1 MLPARLAALLIAILA
16 SSKQWR
22 YFDCNGMPI
31 LSFLGGVAIVL
42 LLYGTGE
49 LLYRIA
55 TAEGPRKERLRAA
68 VPVLLLA
75 VSAITAVGGFTLLT
89 HLCP

>member
-1 MLPARLAALLIAILA
+1 MLPARLAALLLA
-16 SSKQWR
+16 VLVSSRQWR
-22 YFDCNGMPI
+22 YFDCSGMPI
-31 LSFLGGVAIVL
+31 LSFLGGVATVL

-68 VPVLLLA
+68 VPVLLLGGA
-75 VSAITAVGGFTLLT
+75 LIPVVGFFTLLT